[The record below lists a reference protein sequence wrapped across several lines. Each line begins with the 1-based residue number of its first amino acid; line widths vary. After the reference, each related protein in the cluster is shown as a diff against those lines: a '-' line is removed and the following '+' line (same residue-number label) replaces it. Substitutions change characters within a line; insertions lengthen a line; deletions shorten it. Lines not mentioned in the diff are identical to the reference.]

1 MFKEL
6 NKKNTYI
13 FNESIGDI
21 ELLKNTILKKE
32 INVYTLEDI
41 IADKELNS
49 LGLQVYRWLIFEQ
62 MFEEKRKKTSLYSS
76 VYHKQILENGF
87 IKVEN
92 FMNQLHL
99 EELEN
104 EISSIPIDVLKKK
117 ECFNLPLK
125 MNISNHKMLQEIF
138 KLCQADNSYF
148 EDSLYLRKIVHMPPG
163 DYCEDARQY
172 NFHVDKFYP
181 NYKLWLYPFN
191 VSKKSG
197 PLAFFK
203 GSNVNTIKKM
213 QWVHN
218 RVINGQ
224 DWSRAH
230 YNANDYKDTM
240 KNMGFEEEIVCAAK
254 KNTLFI
260 VDTRMFHRRTPAA
273 LSKER
278 ICFRAILKRNN
289 IFDGVEI

>member
-125 MNISNHKMLQEIF
+125 MNISNHKMLQE
-138 KLCQADNSYF
+138 K
-148 EDSLYLRKIVHMPPG
+148 
-163 DYCEDARQY
+163 
-172 NFHVDKFYP
+172 
-181 NYKLWLYPFN
+181 
-191 VSKKSG
+191 
-197 PLAFFK
+197 
-203 GSNVNTIKKM
+203 
-213 QWVHN
+213 
-218 RVINGQ
+218 
-224 DWSRAH
+224 
-230 YNANDYKDTM
+230 
-240 KNMGFEEEIVCAAK
+240 
-254 KNTLFI
+254 
-260 VDTRMFHRRTPAA
+260 
-273 LSKER
+273 
-278 ICFRAILKRNN
+278 
-289 IFDGVEI
+289 